1 MAQFSLAPAP
11 PRVEEDLGLLAYYKP
26 NVNHRQGKAK
36 IKGQGK
42 QGEQKTV
49 EPWSCAVCTFLNH
62 PDLALC
68 EMCESAPSV

>member
-11 PRVEEDLGLLAYYKP
+11 PRVEEDLGLLAYCK
-26 NVNHRQGKAK
+26 GKAK

-68 EMCESAPSV
+68 EMCDSAPSV